1 MEIRLAVKEDAAAIR
16 EIYAPYVTDTAVT
29 FEYDV
34 PDEAEFVRRI
44 ENTLKEYP
52 YLVAVENGGVIGYA
66 YAGSFHSR
74 AAYKHSAE
82 VSIYLERSQ
91 RGKRIGSLL
100 YRELEKILIRQ
111 NVFLLCACITVT
123 ERENDAHLTDA
134 SVRFHRKNGYAL
146 VGKHELCGYKF
157 GKWYSIVWMEKLIA
171 ERVSDPEPF
180 LPFSKLN
187 V

>member
-1 MEIRLAVKEDAAAIR
+1 MEIRFAVKEDAAAIR

-34 PDEAEFVRRI
+34 PDEAEFVCRI

-52 YLVAVENGGVIGYA
+52 YLVGVENGRVIGYA

-91 RGKRIGSLL
+91 HGKGIGSLL

-157 GKWYSIVWMEKLIA
+157 DKWYSIVWMEKLIA

-180 LPFSKLN
+180 LPFSRLN